1 MKSFWVYIIF
11 LFLFACQA
19 EDKVKTLKFA
29 HGLDQSHPVHK
40 GLLHMK
46 SSLEKASEGKMTIE
60 IYANQQLGA
69 ERECFELLQIGS
81 IDMTKVSAAVI
92 ENFIPEFKV
101 LGIPYLFDSRKHM
114 FSVLDGEIGQELLAI
129 GEPLRLK
136 GMGFYD
142 AGSRSFYSTEAPI
155 SAPSS
160 LDGKKIRTMES
171 PMAMEMISTM
181 GGAATPISYG
191 ELYTALQTNMVDGAE
206 NNPTSFFSSKHYEI
220 CKYYV
225 LDEHTSIPDVLFIGT
240 SSWNK
245 LSDQEKQ
252 WLTTAVNE
260 SVEFQRNLWLSN
272 DQEAL
277 EKLKENGV
285 EVIEPDK
292 SQFQEAVS
300 SMTDKYMEDDRMGAI
315 VKKIKL
321 KKEN

>member
-1 MKSFWVYIIF
+1 
-11 LFLFACQA
+11 
-19 EDKVKTLKFA
+19 
-29 HGLDQSHPVHK
+29 
-40 GLLHMK
+40 MK
-46 SSLEKASEGKMTIE
+46 SSLEEVSEGKMTIE

-69 ERECFELLQIGS
+69 ERECLELLQIGS

-101 LGIPYLFDSRKHM
+101 LGIPYLFDSRAHM
-114 FSVLDGEIGQELLAI
+114 FSVLDGEVGQELLAI

-155 SAPSS
+155 SEPSS

-206 NNPTSFFSSKHYEI
+206 NNPTSFYSSKHYEI

-245 LSDQEKQ
+245 LSDQEKK
-252 WLTTAVNE
+252 WLKAAVNE

-272 DQEAL
+272 DQAAL
-277 EKLKENGV
+277 KKLKENGV
-285 EVIEPDK
+285 TVIEPNK

-300 SMTDKYMEDDRMGAI
+300 SMIEKYMEDQQMGALI
-315 VKKIKL
+315 KKIKAHDGQQKL
-321 KKEN
+321 EK